1 MNNVNYKA
9 LKSIIIKSCK
19 SMKKCDCDCPAMKF
33 EVDFEKL
40 SDLAN
45 EMGLTPLKVGLISKP
60 AHPQNIPF
68 LSEYFEKE
76 KLSWF
81 SDSKFFSVLTFID
94 NESIDEKAQNL
105 IDLLASDPID
115 TPENDKVK
123 NIATL
128 VAEYPCYFATV
139 VAYQNN
145 DPNRAGR
152 PSYEIICRANKVV
165 IRNADYQYNYKDFS

>member
-1 MNNVNYKA
+1 
-9 LKSIIIKSCK
+9 
-19 SMKKCDCDCPAMKF
+19 MKF
-33 EVDFEKL
+33 EIDFEKL
-40 SDLAN
+40 SDLAKELN
-45 EMGLTPLKVGLISKP
+45 LTPLYNALVSKP
-60 AHPQNIPF
+60 VHPQNIPF

-76 KLSWF
+76 RLSWF
-81 SDSKFFSVLTFID
+81 SDSKFFTVLTFID
-94 NESIDEKAQNL
+94 TESIDEKAEKL
-105 IDLLASDPID
+105 IELLASDPIE

-139 VAYQNN
+139 VSYQNN

-165 IRNADYQYNYKDFS
+165 IRSSDYQYNYKDFS

>member
-9 LKSIIIKSCK
+9 LKPIIIKSCK
-19 SMKKCDCDCPAMKF
+19 SMRKNDCECNPMKF

-40 SDLAN
+40 TTLAI
-45 EMGLTPLKVGLISKP
+45 EMGLTPLYNGLISKSV
-60 AHPQNIPF
+60 HPQNIPF

-81 SDSKFFSVLTFID
+81 SDAKFFTVLTFID
-94 NESIDEKAQNL
+94 TESIDEKAQNL
-105 IDLLASDPID
+105 IDLLASDPIE

-139 VAYQNN
+139 VSYQNN
-145 DPNRAGR
+145 DPNRTGR
-152 PSYEIICRANKVV
+152 PSYEIVCRANKVV